1 MSGCIMYL
9 VILVVAVFVGPI
21 LSFFGG
27 YITGSIL
34 AWAVGDML
42 IGGLNLLFDTTRFST
57 DMIPIVCG
65 ALAVI
70 GSFFKSSFNYK
81 EKK

>member
-1 MSGCIMYL
+1 MGGCIMYL
-9 VILVVAVFVGPI
+9 VILAVAIFVGPV

-27 YITGSIL
+27 YVTGLVL
-34 AWAVGDML
+34 AWAVGDMF
-42 IGGLNLLFDTTRFST
+42 IEGLNILFNTTRFST

-65 ALAVI
+65 ALAVV
-70 GSFFKSSFNYK
+70 GSFFKSSVNYK